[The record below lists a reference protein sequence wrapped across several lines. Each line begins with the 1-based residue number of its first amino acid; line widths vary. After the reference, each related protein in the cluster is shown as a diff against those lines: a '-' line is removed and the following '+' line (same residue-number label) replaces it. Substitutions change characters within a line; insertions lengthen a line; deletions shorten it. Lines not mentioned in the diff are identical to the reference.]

1 VEYSTTPAQGA
12 KKGEYGAQ
20 FWLNAGAPNN
30 KADRNFPAVP
40 EDMFYLSGY
49 EGQDVFV
56 IPSKNLV
63 VVKLGLTTGNWID
76 ANAFLS
82 NIISALPQN

>member
-1 VEYSTTPAQGA
+1 
-12 KKGEYGAQ
+12 
-20 FWLNAGAPNN
+20 
-30 KADRNFPAVP
+30 
-40 EDMFYLSGY
+40 MFYMSGY